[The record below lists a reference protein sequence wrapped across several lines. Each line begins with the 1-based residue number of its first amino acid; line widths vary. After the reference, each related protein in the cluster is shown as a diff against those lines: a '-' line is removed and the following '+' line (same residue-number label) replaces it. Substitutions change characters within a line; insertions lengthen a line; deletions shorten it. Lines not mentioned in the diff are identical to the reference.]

1 MRTGCRAADGA
12 TLFFILIMIVIEH
25 HAPADAEATERL
37 VLPFDLRCKSRL
49 RTRLH
54 SGEEVGLFLERGAV
68 LRAGDRLL
76 ANDGRVV
83 EVVAAPEAVMEVRSD
98 AALLLA
104 RAAYHLGNRHVA
116 VELQPGLVRFA
127 RDHVLGDMVRG
138 LGLEVLESEAPFE
151 PESGAYGGH
160 GGHTHPHGH
169 SADGEGRGP
178 RIHDMMLRG
187 GR

>member
-1 MRTGCRAADGA
+1 MRTSRRTANGA
-12 TLFFILIMIVIEH
+12 TLFSLLIMVLIEQ

-54 SGEEVGLFLERGAV
+54 SGEEAGLFLARGAV

-83 EVVAAPEAVMEVRSD
+83 EVVAAPEVVMEVRSSD
-98 AALLLA
+98 ALQLA

-138 LGLEVLESEAPFE
+138 LGLEVTEGEFPFD

-160 GGHTHPHGH
+160 GGHAHPHGH
-169 SADGEGRGP
+169 IADGEGRGP
-178 RIHDMMLRG
+178 RIHDMMLL
-187 GR
+187 GRR

>member
-1 MRTGCRAADGA
+1 
-12 TLFFILIMIVIEH
+12 MIVIEH
-25 HAPADAEATERL
+25 RALRDQPATERL
-37 VLPFDLRCKSRL
+37 VLPFDLRCKCRL
-49 RTRLH
+49 RTRLQ
-54 SGEEVGLFLERGAV
+54 SGEEAGLFLERGSV

-83 EVVAAPEAVMEVRSD
+83 EVVAAPEVVMEVRSGD
-98 AALLLA
+98 ALLLA

-138 LGLEVLESEAPFE
+138 LGLEVVEADEPFD

-160 GGHTHPHGH
+160 GGHAHPHGH
-169 SADGEGRGP
+169 SADSEGRGP
-178 RIHDMMLRG
+178 RIHDMMRRG